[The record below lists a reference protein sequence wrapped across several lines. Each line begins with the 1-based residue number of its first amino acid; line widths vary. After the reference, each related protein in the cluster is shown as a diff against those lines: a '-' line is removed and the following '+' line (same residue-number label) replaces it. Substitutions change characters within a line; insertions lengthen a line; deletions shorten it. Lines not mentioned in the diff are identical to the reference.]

1 MAFIPFNV
9 KHRVGD
15 FEHEKGYIPNVGQFI
30 EADTFLLNI
39 ANNVLKKQ
47 GNLNFYRGNIASGD
61 IFCTETKM
69 SNKIKEIPLSY
80 PRIISDSWDYP
91 DILGIELMEL
101 AEIYKRI

>member
-1 MAFIPFNV
+1 MSIEEFNNKNV
-9 KHRVGD
+9 ELQQKIKEEIEKVEVG
-15 FEHEKGYIPNVGQFI
+15 KSSR
-30 EADTFLLNI
+30 
-39 ANNVLKKQ
+39 
-47 GNLNFYRGNIASGD
+47 NLIQLQTILEELR
-61 IFCTETKM
+61 M

>member
-1 MAFIPFNV
+1 MSIEEFNNKNVELQQKV
-9 KHRVGD
+9 K
-15 FEHEKGYIPNVGQFI
+15 EEIEKV
-30 EADTFLLNI
+30 EAG
-39 ANNVLKKQ
+39 KSSR
-47 GNLNFYRGNIASGD
+47 NLIQLQTILEELR
-61 IFCTETKM
+61 M